1 MMRKRSP
8 LPVDAIGRLCKQERM
23 YASIIGAGPAV

>member
-1 MMRKRSP
+1 MIAEIFS
-8 LPVDAIGRLCKQERM
+8 LPVDTIGRLCRQERM

>member
-1 MMRKRSP
+1 MIAEIFS
-8 LPVDAIGRLCKQERM
+8 LPVDAIGRLCRQERM

>member
-1 MMRKRSP
+1 MIAEIFS
-8 LPVDAIGRLCKQERM
+8 LPEDTIGRLCRQERM